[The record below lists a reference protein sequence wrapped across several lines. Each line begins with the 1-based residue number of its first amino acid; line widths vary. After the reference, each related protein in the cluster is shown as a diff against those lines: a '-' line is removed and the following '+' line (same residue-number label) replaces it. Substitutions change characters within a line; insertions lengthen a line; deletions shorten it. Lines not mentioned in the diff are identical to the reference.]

1 MKRCCFCSNPEEI
14 VTPKEK
20 RLNNVTRNDI
30 FSSECDGNFYVQE
43 AESTES
49 VIICIHGTRLPSGEE
64 TTSSADRSDRSVE
77 GGSELNLTVSLLE
90 SRSPLDWSL
99 RQMRILIA
107 KHNAT
112 DFTSLSIPSPN
123 GQGHLLKIDPASTGA
138 TARRL
143 SRGSSPLK
151 GRGAR
156 GGAGAVELGLTLLLI
171 SLRRSSKAAGL
182 WYRNRVRKR

>member
-1 MKRCCFCSNPEEI
+1 
-14 VTPKEK
+14 
-20 RLNNVTRNDI
+20 
-30 FSSECDGNFYVQE
+30 
-43 AESTES
+43 
-49 VIICIHGTRLPSGEE
+49 
-64 TTSSADRSDRSVE
+64 
-77 GGSELNLTVSLLE
+77 
-90 SRSPLDWSL
+90 
-99 RQMRILIA
+99 MRILIA

-171 SLRRSSKAAGL
+171 PLRGSSKAAGL

>member
-1 MKRCCFCSNPEEI
+1 MPKLMKGATPNELVKG
-14 VTPKEK
+14 VTANRMSIIGEK
-20 RLNNVTRNDI
+20 
-30 FSSECDGNFYVQE
+30 
-43 AESTES
+43 TEPDNKFTFN
-49 VIICIHGTRLPSGEE
+49 IITK
-64 TTSSADRSDRSVE
+64 
-77 GGSELNLTVSLLE
+77 LTVSLLE

-171 SLRRSSKAAGL
+171 PLRGSSKAAGL

>member
-1 MKRCCFCSNPEEI
+1 MPKLMKGATPNELVKG
-14 VTPKEK
+14 VTANRMSIIGEK
-20 RLNNVTRNDI
+20 TKPDNKFTFN
-30 FSSECDGNFYVQE
+30 
-43 AESTES
+43 
-49 VIICIHGTRLPSGEE
+49 IITK
-64 TTSSADRSDRSVE
+64 
-77 GGSELNLTVSLLE
+77 LTVSLLE

>member
-1 MKRCCFCSNPEEI
+1 MPKLMKGATPNELVKG
-14 VTPKEK
+14 VTANRMPIIGEK
-20 RLNNVTRNDI
+20 
-30 FSSECDGNFYVQE
+30 
-43 AESTES
+43 TEPDNKFTFN
-49 VIICIHGTRLPSGEE
+49 IITK
-64 TTSSADRSDRSVE
+64 
-77 GGSELNLTVSLLE
+77 LTVSLLE

-143 SRGSSPLK
+143 SPSETGFIALVLSF
-151 GRGAR
+151 
-156 GGAGAVELGLTLLLI
+156 AGD
-171 SLRRSSKAAGL
+171 KF
-182 WYRNRVRKR
+182 